1 MKRILF
7 FVALVLGVVSCQ
19 SDLDDFG
26 ANVGGEQE
34 VIVNVSLP
42 EETRANSA
50 VGAVS
55 NVDLTGDYT
64 IRYIFQVYN

>member
-19 SDLDDFG
+19 NDPEGFG

-64 IRYIFQVYN
+64 IRYIFQVY